1 MKDDATGTERVRA
14 EASARQNW
22 DAGCYARNVR
32 FVSDLGGPVVE
43 LLGQVKGLKILDI
56 GCGDGALTERLAA
69 DGADVVAI
77 DASESQVAAARA
89 RGLEARIADARNLT
103 FEGEFDAVFTNAAL
117 HWISPPEAVISGVAR
132 ALKTKGRFVGEFG
145 GAGNVETVRQ
155 ALVSVLNQRGYDGA
169 AADPWFFPSDDR
181 YRGMLEAAGFS
192 VESAALIPR
201 PTPIPGDLGDWIE
214 TLAGSFL
221 AVVPDDERED
231 VISDVRDAVRSSLQ
245 QPDGGWSLDYV
256 RLRFAAHLN

>member
-1 MKDDATGTERVRA
+1 MKNDATGTERVRA
-14 EASARQNW
+14 EASARQSW
-22 DAGCYARNVR
+22 DAERYARNAR

-43 LLGQVKGLKILDI
+43 LLGPVKGLRILDI
-56 GCGDGALTERLAA
+56 GCGDGVLTERLAA

-77 DASESQVAAARA
+77 DASESQVAAAQA
-89 RGLEARIADARNLT
+89 RGLDARVVDARNLT
-103 FEGEFDAVFTNAAL
+103 FESEFDIVFTNAAL
-117 HWISPPEAVISGVAR
+117 HWISPPETVISGIVQ

-145 GAGNVETVRQ
+145 GAGNVEIVRQ

-169 AADPWFFPSDDR
+169 AADPWFFPSDDL

-192 VESAALIPR
+192 VKSAALIPR
-201 PTPIPGDLGDWIE
+201 PTPIPGDLGDWIQ

-221 AVVPDDERED
+221 AVVCDDEREG
-231 VISDVRDAVRSSLQ
+231 VVSDVRDAVRTSLQ
-245 QPDGGWSLDYV
+245 QSDGRWSVDYV